1 MKYLSR
7 ILLLTVVLLIVWVNK
22 EQMNKKQIIEKLKND
37 EDYYGEFG
45 NKYLSNSHVGKLLK
59 DPLRAFE
66 PSKPSPA
73 FLVGGYF
80 HTCILEP
87 DKLDKYRVVKST
99 TRNTKEYKDV
109 SGGELCLLQHEVDA
123 IELMREKVMA
133 NNICKDLIT
142 LGNVEYEVPGV
153 TELFGNM
160 WKGKADIV
168 NHDEKLVID
177 LKTTNDIDKFKW
189 SASKFNYDSQAYIYS
204 KLFGY
209 EFLFIVIDKN
219 THQIGMFD
227 CSPEFY
233 ERGEDKVRRAS
244 EAYDLFYKTKDFDPK
259 QYFISKTL

>member
-1 MKYLSR
+1 M
-7 ILLLTVVLLIVWVNK
+7 NK
-22 EQMNKKQIIEKLKND
+22 EKILQRLCND

-45 NKYLSNSHVGKLLK
+45 NQFLSNSHVGKLLK

-80 HTCILEP
+80 HTCVLEP
-87 DKLDKYRVVKST
+87 DKLDKYKVVKST
-99 TRNTKEYKDV
+99 TRNTKAYKDV
-109 SGGELCLLQHEVDA
+109 AGGELCLLQHEVDT

-133 NNICKDLIT
+133 NDICKDLII
-142 LGNVEYEVPGV
+142 NSQNKYEQPGII
-153 TELFGNM
+153 NM
-160 WKGKADIV
+160 FNNNWKGKADIV
-168 NHDEKLVID
+168 NHEEKLVID
-177 LKTTNDIDKFKW
+177 LKTTADIDKFQW

-227 CSPEFY
+227 CSPQFY
-233 ERGEDKVRRAS
+233 ERGEEKVRKAS

-259 QYFISKTL
+259 QYFISKSL

>member
-1 MKYLSR
+1 M
-7 ILLLTVVLLIVWVNK
+7 NK
-22 EQMNKKQIIEKLKND
+22 EKILQRLCND

-45 NKYLSNSHVGKLLK
+45 NQYLSNSHVGKLLK

-73 FLVGGYF
+73 FLIGGYF

-87 DKLDKYRVVKST
+87 DKLEKFKVVKSSS
-99 TRNTKEYKDV
+99 RNTKAYKDV
-109 SGGELCLLQHEVDA
+109 AGGELCLLQHEVDT
-123 IELMREKVMA
+123 IELMREKVMD
-133 NNICKDLIT
+133 NDICKDLIT
-142 LGNVEYEVPGV
+142 LGDVEYEKPMV
-153 TELFGNM
+153 EKMFGNM

-177 LKTTNDIDKFKW
+177 LKTTGDIDKLQW
-189 SASKFNYDSQAYIYS
+189 SANKFNYDSQAYIYS

-227 CSPEFY
+227 CSPQFY
-233 ERGEDKVRRAS
+233 ERGGEKVRRATG
-244 EAYDLFYKTKDFDPK
+244 ATKDQMQRMFH
-259 QYFISKTL
+259 QINNY

>member
-1 MKYLSR
+1 
-7 ILLLTVVLLIVWVNK
+7 
-22 EQMNKKQIIEKLKND
+22 MNKAKILKKLKND

-45 NKYLSNSHVGKLLK
+45 NQFLSNSHVGRLLK
-59 DPLRAFE
+59 DPLNVFK

-87 DKLDKYRVVKST
+87 DKLEKYKVVKST
-99 TRNTKEYKDV
+99 TRNTKAYKDV
-109 SGGELCLLQHEVDA
+109 AGGELCLLQHEVDT
-123 IELMREKVMA
+123 IELMREKVMD
-133 NNICKDLIT
+133 NDICRDLI
-142 LGNVEYEVPGV
+142 LPGNLYQEAHEAGNVEYEVPMI
-153 TELFGNM
+153 TELFGNK

-168 NHDEKLVID
+168 NHDEKLIID
-177 LKTTNDIDKFKW
+177 LKTTADIEKFQW
-189 SASKFNYDSQAYIYS
+189 SASKYNYDSQAYIYS

-219 THQIGMFD
+219 THKIGMFD
-227 CSPEFY
+227 CSPQFY
-233 ERGEDKVRRAS
+233 ERGEDKVSKAS

>member
-1 MKYLSR
+1 M
-7 ILLLTVVLLIVWVNK
+7 NK
-22 EQMNKKQIIEKLKND
+22 EKILQRLCND

-45 NKYLSNSHVGKLLK
+45 NQFLSNSHVGKLLK

-87 DKLDKYRVVKST
+87 DKLEKFKVVKST
-99 TRNTKEYKDV
+99 TRNTKAYKDV
-109 SGGELCLLQHEVDA
+109 AGGELCLLQHEVDT
-123 IELMREKVMA
+123 IELMRDKVMA
-133 NNICKDLIT
+133 NDICKDLIVNSQT
-142 LGNVEYEVPGV
+142 EYEKPGII
-153 TELFGNM
+153 NM
-160 WKGKADIV
+160 FNNNWKGKADIV
-168 NHDEKLVID
+168 NHEEKLVID
-177 LKTTNDIDKFKW
+177 LKTTGDIDKFQW
-189 SASKFNYDSQAYIYS
+189 SANKFNYDSQAYIYS
-204 KLFGY
+204 TLFGY

-227 CSPEFY
+227 CSPQFY
-233 ERGEDKVRRAS
+233 ERGQEKVRKAS